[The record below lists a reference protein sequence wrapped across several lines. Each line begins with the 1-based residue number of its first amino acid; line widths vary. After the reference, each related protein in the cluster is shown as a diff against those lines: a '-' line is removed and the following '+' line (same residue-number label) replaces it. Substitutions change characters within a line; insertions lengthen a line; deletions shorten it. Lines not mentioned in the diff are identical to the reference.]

1 MPTIDTARDYYPPS
15 DGVHGF
21 DHVLRVYHM
30 AEKIGVA
37 EGADLEI
44 LHAAALLHD
53 AQGPH
58 PKGGSRADH
67 HEQSADFA
75 AGVLRAEGWSGDRIA
90 RVQECIRGHR
100 YRSNG
105 SAPQSLE
112 AKVLFDADKLDVLG
126 AIGVAR
132 TIAYAMQAGQPHY
145 APVSEQFLRT
155 GEKLPGEA
163 HSAYHEYLFKLR
175 RVKERLFTATGK
187 KIAEQRHAFLV
198 QYFEQLKDEME
209 GIK

>member
-1 MPTIDTARDYYPPS
+1 MPTIEQARCFYPPS

-30 AEKIGVA
+30 AEKIGKA
-37 EGADLEI
+37 EGADIEI

-53 AQGPH
+53 AQGSH
-58 PKGGSRADH
+58 PEGGGRASH

-75 AGVLRAEGWSGDRIA
+75 AEVLRGEGWSEDRII

-100 YRSNG
+100 FRNNG
-105 SAPQSLE
+105 QIPQSLE
-112 AKVLFDADKLDVLG
+112 ARVLFDADKLEVLG

-145 APVSEQFLRT
+145 APVSDQFVKTGQEQQ
-155 GEKLPGEA
+155 GEP
-163 HSAYHEYLFKLR
+163 HSAYHEYIFKLR
-175 RVKERLFTATGK
+175 KVKDRMFTPTAK
-187 KIAEQRHAFLV
+187 KIAEQRHDFLV
-198 QYFEQLKDEME
+198 QFFEQLKGEME
-209 GIK
+209 GER